1 MSSAVVAWCVFLSGA
16 SVGDVDFFEKKIR
29 PVLVEHCYSCHSPE
43 GKIRG
48 SLRVD
53 HREALLEGGD
63 TRAAVVPGHPEKSLL
78 IDALRSTG
86 DLKMPPKQ
94 KLPDAVIAD
103 FERWIKQGAVDPRT
117 PAVAAKGKE
126 KSKVPTVE
134 EGRGFWSFQPPKKPP
149 VPQVRQKD
157 WAENEIDAYILA
169 QLEAKNLKPAP
180 DAEPRVLIRRL
191 YLGLTGLPPTPE
203 EIEAFE
209 KASQAN
215 TKQAIQD
222 VVDRLL
228 VSPRFGERMG
238 RHWLDVARYAESL
251 TLRGFVLKEA
261 WRYRDYVIE
270 TFNKDVALDR
280 FIREQLAGDLMS
292 ADDPAER
299 RRQIVATAFLAM
311 GNNNLEEQ
319 DRKQLQMDLID
330 EQLDTLGKAF
340 LGQTISCARC
350 HDHKFDPIPTRDYYA
365 LAGILQNVRTLTPE
379 GNLNKWIEVPLPSMN
394 GNDEEIRKHEQAIA
408 KLQAEIDSMKAT
420 LAKATAKSADPKKPR
435 AVSAD
440 SLVGVV
446 VDDSQAMKVGEWKHS
461 TFSGFYV
468 GAGYVHDDAKGQGEK
483 TLTFQPKLPESGM
496 YEVRFAYSP
505 GGNRAGE
512 VEITVF
518 SEDGETLVKVNE
530 QQPPPIDGLFV
541 SLGEFRFDK
550 GGQSHVVVSNANAKG
565 HVIADAVVYIPID
578 KAKVATAPTGDKKPL
593 EPKAEKKTAGKDE
606 ARLKSLEAEMKKLQA
621 SGPRRDVALSFHE
634 EKKMANARIHIRGN
648 IKNLGDEVPRGFL
661 QVATRGPAPKIPAD
675 QSGRKQLAE
684 WMTSPDNPLTARVMV
699 NRLWLWTFGEGLVRT
714 PDNFGVTGERPTHP
728 ELLDYLTT
736 RFVDEGWSAK
746 KTIRM
751 LVMSRTYRQASAN
764 AKTTAADPEN
774 RLWGRMSRRRLD
786 AEVIRDAML
795 AVSGQLKLDTSG
807 PSFTNVSADY
817 NYVHKDTCR
826 SVYIPVFRNAL
837 PDVFEA
843 FDFADPSMTVGKRN
857 ASTVSPQALFM
868 LNNPFVLQQAKVAA
882 QRMLAEKNFD
892 DAARITLA
900 YRRTLGRMPTDAERR
915 LATEYLAEADPARR
929 EEAWARF
936 MQTLFASIDFRF
948 VN

>member
-1 MSSAVVAWCVFLSGA
+1 M
-16 SVGDVDFFEKKIR
+16 GDVDFFEKKIR

-48 SLRVD
+48 GLRVD
-53 HREALLEGGD
+53 SRAALLEGGE
-63 TRAAVVPGHPEKSLL
+63 TRAAIVPGDPAKSLL
-78 IDALRSTG
+78 MEALRSEG

-117 PAVAAKGKE
+117 PVAAKGKE
-126 KSKVPTVE
+126 KSKSPTVE
-134 EGRGFWSFQPPKKPP
+134 EGRGFWAFQPVKRPEVPKT
-149 VPQVRQKD
+149 QHE
-157 WAENEIDAYILA
+157 WAKNDIDSFILA
-169 QLEAKNLKPAP
+169 QLDAKKLKPAP

-191 YLGLTGLPPTPE
+191 YFDLIGLPPTLE
-203 EIEAFE
+203 EIDAFE
-209 KASQAN
+209 KAA
-215 TKQAIQD
+215 TKNQEEAIEA

-228 VSPRFGERMG
+228 ASPRFGERMG

-261 WRYRDYVIE
+261 WRYRDYVID
-270 TFNKDVALDR
+270 TFNQDVPLDR

-292 ADDPAER
+292 ADNPADR
-299 RRQIVATAFLAM
+299 RRQIVATGFLAM

-379 GNLNKWIEVPLPSMN
+379 GNLNKWIEVPIPSMT
-394 GNDEEIRKHEQAIA
+394 GNEEEIRQHELAIA
-408 KLQAEIDSMKAT
+408 KLQAEIDSVKAT

-435 AVSAD
+435 VVSPD
-440 SLVGVV
+440 SLVGIV

-468 GAGYVHDDAKGQGEK
+468 GSGYVHDDAKGQGEK

-505 GGNRAGE
+505 GGNRATE

-518 SEDGETLVKVNE
+518 SEDGETTVKVNE
-530 QQPPPIDGLFV
+530 QQPPTIDGLFV
-541 SLGEFRFDK
+541 SLGQYRFDK

-565 HVIADAVVYIPID
+565 HVIADAVVYIPIEKL
-578 KAKVATAPTGDKKPL
+578 KAGGVATADKKLPAAKTA
-593 EPKAEKKTAGKDE
+593 EPKTAAKDDSG
-606 ARLKSLEAEMKKLQA
+606 LKALEAAMKKLQT
-621 SGPRRDVALSFHE
+621 SGPRREVALSFHE
-634 EKKMANARIHIRGN
+634 EKKMANARIHIRGS

-675 QSGRKQLAE
+675 QSGRKQLAD
-684 WMTSPDNPLTARVMV
+684 WMTAPDNPLTARVMV

-714 PDNFGVTGERPTHP
+714 PDNFGATGERPTHP

-736 RFVDEGWSAK
+736 RFVEDGWSAK
-746 KTIRM
+746 KLIRAM
-751 LVMSRTYRQASAN
+751 VLSRTYRQASVNPTA
-764 AKTTAADPEN
+764 AAADPEN
-774 RLWGRMSRRRLD
+774 RLWGRMNRRRLD
-786 AEVIRDAML
+786 AEAIRDAIL

-837 PDVFEA
+837 PDLFEA
-843 FDFADPSMTVGKRN
+843 FDFADPSMTVGRRN

-868 LNNPFVLQQAKVAA
+868 MNNPFVLQQSKFAAK
-882 QRMLAEKNFD
+882 RMLAEKSD
-892 DAARITLA
+892 DGERIANA
-900 YRRTLGRMPTDAERR
+900 YRQTLGRLPSDAERR
-915 LATEYLAEADPARR
+915 IAMEYLAEAGSQPALR
-929 EEAWARF
+929 EEAWSRF
-936 MQTLFASIDFRF
+936 VQTLFASIEFRF
-948 VN
+948 VH

>member
-1 MSSAVVAWCVFLSGA
+1 MSSTVVAWCVFFSSA
-16 SVGDVDFFEKKIR
+16 SVGDIDFFEKKIR

-48 SLRVD
+48 GLRVD
-53 HREALLEGGD
+53 SRAALLEGGE
-63 TRAAVVPGHPEKSLL
+63 TRAAIVPGDPAKSLL
-78 IDALRSTG
+78 LEALRSVG

-117 PAVAAKGKE
+117 PVAAKGKE
-126 KSKVPTVE
+126 KSKSPTVE
-134 EGRGFWSFQPPKKPP
+134 EGRGFWAFQPVKRPEVPKAH
-149 VPQVRQKD
+149 
-157 WAENEIDAYILA
+157 WAKNDLDAFILA
-169 QLEAKNLKPAP
+169 QLEKKKLKPAP

-191 YLGLTGLPPTPE
+191 YFDLIGLPPTPE
-203 EIEAFE
+203 EIDAFE
-209 KASQAN
+209 KAAAKNQEE
-215 TKQAIQD
+215 AIEA

-228 VSPRFGERMG
+228 ASPRFGERMG
-238 RHWLDVARYAESL
+238 RRWLDVARYAESL

-261 WRYRDYVIE
+261 WRYRDYVID
-270 TFNKDVALDR
+270 TFNKDVPLDR
-280 FIREQLAGDLMS
+280 FVREQLAGDLMS
-292 ADDPAER
+292 ADNPADR
-299 RRQIVATAFLAM
+299 RQQIVATGFLAM

-379 GNLNKWIEVPLPSMN
+379 GNLNKWIEVPIPSMT

-408 KLQAEIDSMKAT
+408 KLQAEIDSVKAL
-420 LAKATAKSADPKKPR
+420 LAKATARSADPKKPR
-435 AVSAD
+435 VVSAD
-440 SLVGVV
+440 SLVGIV

-468 GAGYVHDDAKGQGEK
+468 GSGYSHDDAKGQGEK

-505 GGNRAGE
+505 GGNRATE

-518 SEDGETLVKVNE
+518 SEDGETTVKVNE
-530 QQPPPIDGLFV
+530 QQPPTIDGLFV
-541 SLGEFRFDK
+541 SLGQFQFDK

-565 HVIADAVVYIPID
+565 HVIADAVVYIPVEKL
-578 KAKVATAPTGDKKPL
+578 KAGGVAKADKKTPEAKTT
-593 EPKAEKKTAGKDE
+593 EPKSATKGDTG
-606 ARLKSLEAEMKKLQA
+606 LKSLEAAMKKLQT
-621 SGPRRDVALSFHE
+621 SGPRREVALSFHE
-634 EKKMANARIHIRGN
+634 EKKMANARIHIRGS

-661 QVATRGPAPKIPAD
+661 QVATRGAAPKIPAD
-675 QSGRKQLAE
+675 QSGRKQLAD
-684 WMTSPDNPLTARVMV
+684 WMTAPENPLTARVMV

-728 ELLDYLTT
+728 ALLDYLTT
-736 RFVDEGWSAK
+736 RFVEDGWSAK
-746 KTIRM
+746 KLIRTM
-751 LVMSRTYRQASAN
+751 VLSRTYRQASAN
-764 AKTTAADPEN
+764 PTVATADPEN

-786 AEVIRDAML
+786 AESIRDAIL
-795 AVSGQLKLDTSG
+795 AVSGQLKLDTAG

-837 PDVFEA
+837 PDLFEA

-868 LNNPFVLQQAKVAA
+868 MNNPFVLEQSKFAAK
-882 QRMLAEKNFD
+882 RMLAEKRD
-892 DAARITLA
+892 DAERIANA
-900 YRRTLGRMPTDAERR
+900 YRQTLGRTPSDAERR
-915 LATEYLAEADPARR
+915 IALEYLAEAGNQPALR
-929 EEAWARF
+929 EEAWSRF
-936 MQTLFASIDFRF
+936 VQTLFASIEFRF